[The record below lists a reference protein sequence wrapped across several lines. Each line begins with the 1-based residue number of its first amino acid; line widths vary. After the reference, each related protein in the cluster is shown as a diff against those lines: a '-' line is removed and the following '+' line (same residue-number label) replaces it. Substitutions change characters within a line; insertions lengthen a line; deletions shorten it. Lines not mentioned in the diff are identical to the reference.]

1 MQVKIIKCHHV
12 KEFLFWYDSAIS
24 TRKHCSLS
32 GDNLYNHDIHAN
44 FSLYPEDRIYTYMY
58 ATYMYMYIHTELTE
72 NRQNIC
78 LFNNAYDMS

>member
-1 MQVKIIKCHHV
+1 MPPFERIFILVWLCVIYKKT
-12 KEFLFWYDSAIS
+12 Y
-24 TRKHCSLS
+24 CSFA
-32 GDNLYNHDIHAN
+32 GDNLYIHYIHAN
-44 FSLYPEDRIYTYMY
+44 FLLYPEDRIYTYMY

>member
-58 ATYMYMYIHTELTE
+58 ATYMYMYIHNELTE

>member
-44 FSLYPEDRIYTYMY
+44 FLLYPEDRIYTYMY